1 MAEPKKL
8 LAGEQIGASRGAR
21 YFHDAGFRDRNV
33 IVMLAIADAESDRFE
48 RAEHQNDDG
57 TIDRGWVQINSQFVD
72 TGLITVEDCFDAAA
86 SARFAYSL
94 FQRRDRSFTAW
105 AAYTSGRWEEE
116 RHLLTA
122 TRGLANMFRDEF
134 SLPRLKEP

>member
-1 MAEPKKL
+1 MGGDPANSL
-8 LAGEQIGASRGAR
+8 LWTSRNLRPIAALRAATLAR
-21 YFHDAGFRDRNV
+21 HTCREG
-33 IVMLAIADAESDRFE
+33 
-48 RAEHQNDDG
+48 HPPG
-57 TIDRGWVQINSQFVD
+57 P
-72 TGLITVEDCFDAAA
+72 
-86 SARFAYSL
+86 ARFAYSL
-94 FQRRDRSFTAW
+94 FQRRDRSFNAW